1 MKFKMHRKKRGLGK
15 FDDARLK
22 EPTIRDCFEQE
33 VGSKWSVRK
42 DCELHGVEEE
52 WGDFKESIR
61 SVATEVLGTAVQK
74 KRAPWISAESLA
86 LVERKRQKRMEVILA
101 KGEQQVRKREEY
113 AQLQRRHGRR
123 VVGIRRDIG
132 QKWRRRWS
140 LMQKT
145 VV

>member
-22 EPTIRDCFEQE
+22 EPAIWDRFEQE

-101 KGEQQVRKREEY
+101 KGE
-113 AQLQRRHGRR
+113 H
-123 VVGIRRDIG
+123 
-132 QKWRRRWS
+132 
-140 LMQKT
+140 
-145 VV
+145 